1 MFHNNQTLI
10 RFHKTVA
17 GFSLIEAML
26 AIAFIALFSSS
37 VFMYFG
43 TQLYSATDANQSL
56 IALERAKEGL
66 EAARSIRDTGW
77 SNLAVGTHGLALT
90 SGTWGFQST
99 SDTLDGTT
107 RTIAVTSL
115 STNEKQIVSTVT
127 WSPTPATTRTETLAT
142 NISNWRNIVAPTGD
156 VVPHLTGNWNNP
168 QTLGTID
175 LGAGIEATGVA
186 VKNKIVYIS
195 GTASNSGKSDFFVIN
210 ALDGAN
216 PTIAAS
222 LNTGPGLNDVVVT
235 STFAYVASA
244 DSSNQLQILNIS
256 ATATPTVIKSFT
268 LTGNNEEAMSIAV
281 TGTLA
286 IIGTEADSNK
296 ELYIVDI
303 SNPSSPVIKSSV
315 EIGGD
320 VNRIIVR
327 EQTVYLATSS
337 STSEFFAINISN
349 PNVPTI
355 SSKVNLVGTN
365 PATGIYVS
373 PDDHRAYITRD
384 QAGGTSPEVLIY
396 DVTAPSSPIL
406 LGSSEFAASIPSVFV
421 ADSLL
426 FLGTNT
432 SNLEFQLFTSTD
444 PTNLVYVSGLNFPQY
459 MNDMAFEDNVL
470 YVALRSNDAL
480 RIITSQ

>member
-1 MFHNNQTLI
+1 M
-10 RFHKTVA
+10 
-17 GFSLIEAML
+17 
-26 AIAFIALFSSS
+26 
-37 VFMYFG
+37 
-43 TQLYSATDANQSL
+43 
-56 IALERAKEGL
+56 
-66 EAARSIRDTGW
+66 
-77 SNLAVGTHGLALT
+77 
-90 SGTWGFQST
+90 
-99 SDTLDGTT
+99 
-107 RTIAVTSL
+107 
-115 STNEKQIVSTVT
+115 
-127 WSPTPATTRTETLAT
+127 
-142 NISNWRNIVAPTGD
+142 
-156 VVPHLTGNWNNP
+156 
-168 QTLGTID
+168 
-175 LGAGIEATGVA
+175 
-186 VKNKIVYIS
+186 
-195 GTASNSGKSDFFVIN
+195 
-210 ALDGAN
+210 
-216 PTIAAS
+216 
-222 LNTGPGLNDVVVT
+222 T